1 MNNPTNPSIPSDPPY
16 IPPSPITRFGR
27 SFIAKVKT
35 APRRIASRIGGS
47 LRRTADK
54 SREFVSNFTD
64 GDAPTKAS
72 YLLMGLG
79 HLRRGQ
85 VARGVIYLTAQI
97 LFVLYMILFG
107 SRYLGMFF
115 ENFFTGGPVGRVETH
130 VSDVWDEELGEF
142 VKVAGDNSFH
152 IVLYG
157 ILSAFVILFFALIY
171 LRSVKEAYA
180 LEQYA
185 IIGRRPDGLRRDVA
199 LLGDSKFH
207 VTLLSLPLLG
217 LFVFTVIPLVTMIL
231 IAFTSYDANHEVPE
245 HLFSWVGFQNFGDML
260 SGGSSL
266 GETFRRVLTWTLT
279 WAFFSTF
286 TNYFVGMLLAL
297 LINKKGIRLKKLYR
311 TLFVATIAVPQF
323 VSLLILSKMLD
334 TGGGIM
340 GSGGG
345 IITQLIENLFGYH
358 LRFGLD
364 IPTTRICIILVNLWI
379 GVPYSM
385 LLCSGILMNIPEDL
399 YESARMDGTGPLRRF
414 LKITLPYMLFVTG
427 PYLITQFIGN
437 LNNFNVIYLLSGG
450 GPGDLSLYTD
460 GAKGTDLLITW
471 LYKLSLGADRNY
483 KLASVIGILV
493 FLISAILSLVVYN
506 RSSAVKGEEHFQ

>member
-1 MNNPTNPSIPSDPPY
+1 MNNPTNQNFPY
-16 IPPSPITRFGR
+16 VPQSPLVRLGRGFMAGIKAAPKRAAARVGRFFKGRAARIRDFFAHFVEGDGITKG
-27 SFIAKVKT
+27 
-35 APRRIASRIGGS
+35 
-47 LRRTADK
+47 
-54 SREFVSNFTD
+54 
-64 GDAPTKAS
+64 S
-72 YLLMGLG
+72 YLVMGLG
-79 HLRRGQ
+79 HMRRGQ
-85 VARGVIYLTAQI
+85 LIRGILYLI
-97 LFVLYMILFG
+97 LQALFILYMVAFG
-107 SRYLGMFF
+107 GRYLGMFF
-115 ENFFTGGPVGRVETH
+115 QNFFTGGDVGRVETH
-130 VSDVWDEELGEF
+130 VSDVWDDELGEY
-142 VKVAGDNSFH
+142 VKIAGDNSFH

-157 ILSAFVILFFALIY
+157 ILSAFVILFFVLVY

-180 LEQYA
+180 LEQSA
-185 IIGRRPDGLRRDVA
+185 IIGRRPDGIRRDIA

-207 VTLLSLPLLG
+207 VTLLSLPMVG
-217 LFVFTVIPLVTMIL
+217 LFVFTVIPLATMIL

-245 HLFSWVGFQNFGDML
+245 HLFQWVGLQNFGDML
-260 SGGSSL
+260 AGGSSL
-266 GETFRRVLTWTLT
+266 GTTFRRVLTWTLT

-286 TNYFVGMLLAL
+286 SNYFVGMLLAM

-334 TGGGIM
+334 TGGGIP

-358 LRFGLD
+358 LQFGLD
-364 IPTTRICIILVNLWI
+364 ILTTRICIILVNLWI

-399 YESARMDGTGPLRRF
+399 YESARIDGTGPVRRF
-414 LKITLPYMLFVTG
+414 MKITLPYMLFVTG

-493 FLISAILSLVVYN
+493 FIISAVLSLVVYN